1 MTVLGEIIDG
11 VREDLEQ
18 RRARVDL
25 EQMKERAAAAAPAR
39 SFAPEQFGLICEVK
53 RSSPS
58 KGALADIADP
68 AELAAAYEAGGAAAI
83 SVLTEER
90 RFGGSLEDFAAVRA
104 RVDVPLLRK
113 DFMVD
118 EYQVY
123 EARAYG
129 ADIILLIV
137 AALDDEQMR
146 SLYELAHELGMAVL
160 VEAHTSEEIA
170 RAAKLGAKILGVNTR
185 NLKDLSVDPAR
196 FAPLAAEATGHTHLV
211 AESGVATSAEVELY
225 AAAGADLVLVGE
237 ALVKHGD
244 PQTAVAEFTR
254 AGRAQRP

>member
-1 MTVLGEIIDG
+1 MTVLGDIIDG
-11 VREDLEQ
+11 VREDLEE

-25 EQMKERAAAAAPAR
+25 EQIKERAAAAAPAR

-68 AELAAAYEAGGAAAI
+68 SELAAAYESGGAAAI

-90 RFGGSLEDFAAVRA
+90 RFGGSLADFAAVRA

-137 AALDDEQMR
+137 AALEDSQMR
-146 SLYELAHELGMAVL
+146 RLYDLAH
-160 VEAHTSEEIA
+160 
-170 RAAKLGAKILGVNTR
+170 
-185 NLKDLSVDPAR
+185 
-196 FAPLAAEATGHTHLV
+196 
-211 AESGVATSAEVELY
+211 
-225 AAAGADLVLVGE
+225 
-237 ALVKHGD
+237 
-244 PQTAVAEFTR
+244 
-254 AGRAQRP
+254 

>member
-1 MTVLGEIIDG
+1 MTVLGDIIDG
-11 VREDLEQ
+11 VREDLEE

-25 EQMKERAAAAAPAR
+25 EQIKERAAAAAPAR

-68 AELAAAYEAGGAAAI
+68 SELAAAYESGGAAAI

-90 RFGGSLEDFAAVRA
+90 RFGGSLADFAAVRA

-137 AALDDEQMR
+137 AALDDSQMR
-146 SLYELAHELGMAVL
+146 RLYDLAHELGMAVL
-160 VEAHTSEEIA
+160 VEAHTSEEIV
-170 RAAKLGAKILGVNTR
+170 RATALGAKVLGVNTR

-196 FAPLAAEATGHTHLV
+196 FAPLAAQARGHTHLV

-244 PQTAVAEFTR
+244 PQAAVAEFTR
-254 AGRAQRP
+254 AGRAQR